1 MARPKKISDEDLV
14 AAAYELLMDQGPSN
28 LTFERLGEK
37 VGLVPAAL
45 VRRFANKHRLLQ
57 EIDRYALA
65 RSTALREATVGDH
78 DSPIDA
84 ILAGFVAE
92 LAFATSIERF
102 IHGTEFLLMDFADKD
117 LYTNYQVS
125 FRRRHDEVASLLEK
139 AQQQGEISKDIDPD
153 EFARLLQ
160 MIMHGA
166 GHVWAMSQEGPIEDY
181 INHFVKLALDPYRQ
195 NKE

>member
-28 LTFERLGEK
+28 LTFEKLGEK

-57 EIDRYALA
+57 EVDRYALA
-65 RSTALREATVGDH
+65 RSTALREATVADS

-92 LAFATSIERF
+92 LAFATTIERF

-125 FRRRHDEVASLLEK
+125 FRKRHDEVARLLER
-139 AQQQGEISKDIDPD
+139 AQERGELSKDIDPA
-153 EFARLLQ
+153 EYARLLQ

-181 INHFVKLALDPYRQ
+181 INHFVTLALAPHRKS
-195 NKE
+195 KE